1 MKTLTEENEMTDL
14 KQKVAI
20 RLIQQGNNVD
30 DVAKMIEKCFADA
43 IMCGYSKPKN
53 IAEFIRTIY

>member
-1 MKTLTEENEMTDL
+1 MTDL